1 MCSGGG
7 TRALPRVGFPIR
19 KSPDR
24 SSVSSSPGLIAAAHV
39 LHRLQMPRHPPCAL
53 IHLIENTTKTAME
66 FSRCERR
73 GAAPSRKARERPRA
87 AAGGRGLSKLNSLG
101 TRPRGGG
108 RTPGVD
114 MVPGRAPRSGRHRCH
129 PTRPPRT
136 AGAQRCGAPAVV
148 GATAFPRKEVI
159 QPQLPLR
166 LPCYDFT
173 PITSSAFG
181 RCPPLRGWPTDF
193 GRFRLSWCD
202 GRCVQGPGTYSP
214 RRC

>member
-73 GAAPSRKARERPRA
+73 GAAPSRKTRRRPRA
-87 AAGGRGLSKLNSLG
+87 AAGGAWSLKTQQLG
-101 TRPRGGG
+101 HPSPWGRANGG
-108 RTPGVD
+108 RRHDSRPSPAVRTASLPSHASAADG
-114 MVPGRAPRSGRHRCH
+114 GRATVRGACGGWSHRI
-129 PTRPPRT
+129 P
-136 AGAQRCGAPAVV
+136 
-148 GATAFPRKEVI
+148 
-159 QPQLPLR
+159 
-166 LPCYDFT
+166 
-173 PITSSAFG
+173 
-181 RCPPLRGWPTDF
+181 
-193 GRFRLSWCD
+193 
-202 GRCVQGPGTYSP
+202 
-214 RRC
+214 